1 MFLKGSCEFSG
12 AKYKVISGKRGVCFL
27 NMFNCLG
34 KTYLTKVLFFF
45 CLFVCFSQ
53 TNTLKREKSKVFEDI
68 CKGM

>member
-1 MFLKGSCEFSG
+1 MFSEHVQLSGQDVFNQGSVFF
-12 AKYKVISGKRGVCFL
+12 VC
-27 NMFNCLG
+27 
-34 KTYLTKVLFFF
+34 LFV